1 VRSNSSRGGRSVAAV
16 LSVALVVALSLFL
29 AAPAGA
35 FPSKSWWYG
44 ELSIAKAQQVSK
56 GAGVTVA
63 VLDSGVQA
71 SLPDLRGQVLAGT
84 TFLGGGDARTDPPDP
99 KARYFGHGTAVAGYI
114 AGTGR
119 GAGMV
124 GIAPQAKLLPVRTA
138 YADERADADAQ
149 EQGLRWAT
157 DHGAKIINI
166 SAAGAAPCPAAMQS
180 AVDYAVQ
187 HDVIVVAGTGNTPG
201 AQVGYPANCIGS
213 IAVGGLAYSTAFKA
227 WSKSTSGTQLDFVAP
242 AEHMRD
248 LLLTDQLSDPVA
260 TGTSIATALVSGTF
274 ALLRAKFPTESARQ
288 IVTRALWNVHNG
300 LGGKVFA
307 KRINDQLGYGEILP
321 SFALTQAPPAN
332 AANPIYD
339 AIAKHLK
346 TASASPTASAGSSAS
361 STAATAAAGSN
372 GSDGGGPSPILI
384 VLLIVAAI
392 AVVTGI
398 AVVVARSRR
407 TRHAGPYRQ

>member
-1 VRSNSSRGGRSVAAV
+1 MTDGYADPVSSDLSRGGRSVAA
-16 LSVALVVALSLFL
+16 LLTAGLLVASSLAL

-35 FPSKSWWYG
+35 FPAKSWWYG

-63 VLDSGVQA
+63 VIDSGVQA
-71 SLPDLRGQVLAGT
+71 SLPDLRGQVLPGT
-84 TFLGGGDARTDPPDP
+84 TFIGGGDARTDPPDP
-99 KARYFGHGTAVAGYI
+99 KAKYFGHGTAVAGYI

-124 GIAPQAKLLPVRTA
+124 GIAPQAKILPVRAA
-138 YADERADADAQ
+138 YADERADPLAQ
-149 EQGLRWAT
+149 EHGIRWAVE
-157 DHGAKIINI
+157 HGAKVINI
-166 SAAGAAPCPAAMQS
+166 SAAGASPCPAAMQS

-187 HDVIVVAGTGNTPG
+187 HDAIVVAGTGNAPG
-201 AQVGYPANCIGS
+201 VQVGYPANCIGA
-213 IAVGGLAYSTAFKA
+213 IAVGGLAYSTGFRA
-227 WSKSTSGTQLDFVAP
+227 WSKSTTGPELDFVAP
-242 AEHMRD
+242 SEHMRD
-248 LLLTDQLSDPVA
+248 LLLTNQLSDPVA

-274 ALLRAKFPTESARQ
+274 ALLRAKFPTESGRQ

-321 SFALTQAPPAN
+321 SFALTRAPPAN

-346 TASASPTASAGSSAS
+346 ASSATASPTASPASSGSSAAAGSSA
-361 STAATAAAGSN
+361 
-372 GSDGGGPSPILI
+372 SDGGGPSPILV

-392 AVVTGI
+392 AIVTAL
-398 AVVVARSRR
+398 AVAVSRSR
-407 TRHAGPYRQ
+407 A